1 MEQRFSDI
9 VKQERERLQRER
21 EEIFKQQRELKNK
34 LADLARELEAVDVY
48 KTAKTGKAIGR
59 HEKAR
64 RRGGPT
70 GTARQPTR
78 RLAAL
83 IGDNPDGLTRGEIL
97 ERMGLKGDKSGEMSV
112 SNALTAL
119 TKRNQ
124 VSRMG
129 GKYRA
134 A

>member
-48 KTAKTGKAIGR
+48 KTAKTAKQSAST
-59 HEKAR
+59 K
-64 RRGGPT
+64 RRGAGED
-70 GTARQPTR
+70 RQGRPGSR
-78 RLAAL
+78 RDALLRL

-112 SNALTAL
+112 SNALSAL

-124 VSRMG
+124 LSRTG